1 MKHPSKTRR
10 SALGAVA
17 AVAAALVIGACAP
30 ETPPTTTPTSST
42 SSTTTSSTV
51 PTNPVKSVTAARLEW
66 TISAEANNAA
76 FAPGQY
82 NYWNAGTTPAT
93 TEGAYV
99 ATNGDVTIQK
109 KNASGTY
116 VNIGSEPA
124 VSYANRGKNGNGTTV
139 TATGSTK
146 LDQRLVLSGG
156 SGTVNTTT
164 GVASIAWDG
173 AFTINFYGTFVP
185 FQIIDPV
192 LTVDAAG
199 NGKLT
204 ASATGIAKDA
214 ENPDAPGTPIPATAV
229 TLADIPNVY
238 GSGTRTTGFTNA
250 ATSYLNTAVTVAGGA
265 TPQAAKTTANQAFW
279 GSWPQS
285 FVNFQLLTG
294 SSSYWYTSAGSVDHF
309 KPQAPVS
316 VAFNLAP

>member
-1 MKHPSKTRR
+1 MKPSSTTRR
-10 SALGAVA
+10 RALGVA
-17 AVAAALVIGACAP
+17 AAAAAALVIGACAP
-30 ETPPTTTPTSST
+30 EAPPSTTTPTSST
-42 SSTTTSSTV
+42 STTSTTV
-51 PTNPVKSVTAARLEW
+51 ATNPVKAVSNASLVW
-66 TISAEANNAA
+66 TISQEANNAA

-82 NYWNAGTTPAT
+82 NFWNAGTTPAT
-93 TEGAYV
+93 NDATYL
-99 ATNGDVTIQK
+99 ATNGDITVQK
-109 KNASGTY
+109 KNAAGTY
-116 VNIGSEPA
+116 VNIGSESA
-124 VSYANRGKNGNGTTV
+124 VSYANRGKNGNGSTV
-139 TATGSTK
+139 TATGATK
-146 LDQRLVLSGG
+146 LDQRILLTGG
-156 SGTVNTTT
+156 EGTVNTTT
-164 GVASIAWDG
+164 GAATIEWDG

-250 ATSYLNTAVTVAGGA
+250 ATSYLDTAVTVPGSV
-265 TPQAAKTTANQAFW
+265 TPQAAKTGANQAFW

-285 FVNFQLLTG
+285 FVDFQVVTG
-294 SSSYWYTSAGSVDHF
+294 ASSYFYTSAGSVDHF

-316 VAFNLAP
+316 VAYNLAP